1 MPPTLN
7 PERRNTTRLPLVL
20 PICLEWLSSDD
31 EIHRTRGTTRDV
43 SHNGVYC
50 FLEGPLSPGLPVSF
64 AIVFPS
70 DLTGSDPLKLDC
82 GGRIVRSEIRERRLG
97 VAATIESARVSDA
110 SEPTPESERRTSVR
124 IVPHQAI
131 IVEYPGLRSVLRDLS
146 PTGAFIEDD
155 RPFPVGRTIRL
166 HLCGGEI
173 SQPVE
178 VEAIVRR
185 VEPNVGMAV
194 EFIAMTREVHA
205 HLLRWVE
212 TSNAARPGFAHLTV

>member
-7 PERRNTTRLPLVL
+7 SERRSAARLPLVL
-20 PICLEWLSSDD
+20 PICLEWLSSGE

-43 SHNGVYC
+43 SRHGVYC
-50 FLEGPLSPGLPVSF
+50 FLESPLSPGLSVRF

-70 DLTGSDPLKLDC
+70 ELTGSDPLKLDC
-82 GGRIVRSEIRERRLG
+82 AGRILRSEIRERRLG
-97 VAATIESARVSDA
+97 VSAVIESSRISDA
-110 SEPTPESERRTSVR
+110 SEPTPESERRSSVR

-155 RPFPVGRTIRL
+155 RPFPVGRIIRL
-166 HLCGGEI
+166 HLCGWEI
-173 SQPVE
+173 TQPAE

-205 HLLRWVE
+205 HLLHWFEV
-212 TSNAARPGFAHLTV
+212 SNAARPGYAHLTV